1 MFDGF
6 IQTRTDFFDNRF
18 VHNAIK
24 TIEAEVSYTKI
35 KNFNS

>member
-1 MFDGF
+1 MSLPAGR
-6 IQTRTDFFDNRF
+6 QASPEGAWQSNY
-18 VHNAIK
+18 NAIK